1 MYIKDDNLR
10 TQPKFIVF
18 LSQLLLLFRFCHFC
32 KAENPLV
39 ETRQVGTM
47 AVVTSTCTNKKCSKK
62 DVIWKSQPNM
72 PGTKI
77 PAGNFLLCMAILL
90 SGSSGSKVLQLF
102 KHMGVACFSLNT
114 FFRHQRE
121 KLFPT
126 IHLFW
131 KSFQEKMIEQLKEAG
146 QKVVIA
152 GDGRHDSMGHSA
164 KYGAYTNILL
174 YYSTHHSLLTCS
186 EECCR

>member
-1 MYIKDDNLR
+1 MFSLYRVYIKDDNLR

-18 LSQLLLLFRFCHFC
+18 LSQLLLLFKFCHFC

-90 SGSSGSKVLQLF
+90 SGSSASKVLQLF

-114 FFRHQRE
+114 FFRHQRVR
-121 KLFPT
+121 LCTCLITCNLDPSN
-126 IHLFW
+126 HP
-131 KSFQEKMIEQLKEAG
+131 
-146 QKVVIA
+146 
-152 GDGRHDSMGHSA
+152 
-164 KYGAYTNILL
+164 GADCNMTHIILYNYVMYIL
-174 YYSTHHSLLTCS
+174 AITFL
-186 EECCR
+186 

>member
-1 MYIKDDNLR
+1 MYFTSKKKKMAPMLTQPDAVWKNFLVQILNDQNCIICFVMILSLYRVYIKDDNLK

-18 LSQLLLLFRFCHFC
+18 LSQLLLLFKFCHFC

-47 AVVTSTCTNKKCSKK
+47 AVVTSTCTNEKCSKK
-62 DVIWKSQPNM
+62 DVIWKSQPNI

-90 SGSSGSKVLQLF
+90 SASKVLQLF

-114 FFRHQRE
+114 FFRHQRVRPSRY
-121 KLFPT
+121 LIT
-126 IHLFW
+126 
-131 KSFQEKMIEQLKEAG
+131 
-146 QKVVIA
+146 
-152 GDGRHDSMGHSA
+152 
-164 KYGAYTNILL
+164 
-174 YYSTHHSLLTCS
+174 
-186 EECCR
+186 

>member
-1 MYIKDDNLR
+1 MLTQPDANTRGVWKNFSVHLNDKNCMICFVTIWSLYRVYIKDDNLR

-18 LSQLLLLFRFCHFC
+18 LSQLLLLFKFCHFC
-32 KAENPLV
+32 EAENPLV

-62 DVIWKSQPNM
+62 DVIWRSQPNM

-90 SGSSGSKVLQLF
+90 SGSSASKVLQLF

-114 FFRHQRE
+114 FFRHQCVS
-121 KLFPT
+121 L
-126 IHLFW
+126 
-131 KSFQEKMIEQLKEAG
+131 
-146 QKVVIA
+146 
-152 GDGRHDSMGHSA
+152 
-164 KYGAYTNILL
+164 
-174 YYSTHHSLLTCS
+174 STYLIN
-186 EECCR
+186 